1 MLINKLLIVFV
12 CCCFMGCSA
21 RINSSESWVDYDH
34 ISKLELGMNKNDII
48 SILGEPILVLADSEY
63 DNTFYV
69 FYNYHIKNYQL
80 NDSKLDLNNRE
91 KGFERSTLLKFTF
104 VDNSLTSWEE
114 DKMTLGMTS
123 KSSPNTRGSML
134 QYFSLLLNMILLIK
148 VF

>member
-1 MLINKLLIVFV
+1 MLINRLLIVFV

-21 RINSSESWVDYDH
+21 RISSSESWVDYDH
-34 ISKLELGMNKNDII
+34 ISKLELGMNNNDII

-69 FYNYHIKNYQL
+69 FYNYHIKKYQL
-80 NDSKLDLNNRE
+80 NDSGVELNNRE
-91 KGFERSTLLKFTF
+91 KGVERSTLLKFTF
-104 VDNSLTSWEE
+104 VDNALISWEE
-114 DKMTLGMTS
+114 DKMTLGMTA
-123 KSSPNTRGSML
+123 KGTPNTRGSML